1 MEKDQL
7 VLPQV
12 SNPLVFHELHQTMGH
27 LGVER
32 TLSLIRDRFFWPR
45 IHVDVEHFVTK
56 KCEYLKKKKSQR

>member
-12 SNPLVFHELHQTMGH
+12 SNPLVFHELHQKMGH